1 VKPVATSFD
10 LPRRGCQ
17 FDYKDIYRCMHLLAD
32 IGGSEEEQAAIAVGL
47 AGSSERAYVP
57 LSAQEC
63 YPGVRRVFWS
73 PN

>member
-32 IGGSEEEQAAIAVGL
+32 IGGSEEEQAAVAVGL
-47 AGSSERAYVP
+47 AGSSERA
-57 LSAQEC
+57 
-63 YPGVRRVFWS
+63 
-73 PN
+73 